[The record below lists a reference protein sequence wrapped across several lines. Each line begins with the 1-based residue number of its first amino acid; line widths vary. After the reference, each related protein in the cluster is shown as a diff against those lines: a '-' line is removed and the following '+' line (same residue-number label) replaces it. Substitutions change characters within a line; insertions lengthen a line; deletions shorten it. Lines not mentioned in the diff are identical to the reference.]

1 MAGKSVTNLPIND
14 KVIKT
19 AKVDWRSFEFLQK
32 QNFKDI
38 NKEQMGKLKNSIK
51 NNDFIETFKIWESGK
66 TLYCLDGYHRCLA
79 LKELADEGYKVPKEL
94 TANFIRCK
102 DKKDASKKVLIYS
115 SIYASVSDEGLYE
128 FTHDFGL
135 DFETFKYEVDFPRL
149 DLDRYEA
156 GYVNDGNYNEDE
168 DIVPDPPK
176 DPVAKL
182 GDLYLLGGRHRLL
195 CGDATNAE
203 DVARLMEGKKAD
215 MVFTDPPYGVS
226 YGDKNAFLNA
236 IIRGNRIQENLD
248 NDTLSV
254 LEMKRLWISALSNA
268 HESTKPGG
276 SYYICSPQGGELMM
290 MMMSILEA
298 NWELKH
304 CLIWSKN
311 NIVLGRSDYNYQ
323 HEPILYGWKGGAGHK
338 FYGEG
343 GESSVWNIPKNQ
355 VSDLHPTMKPIPLM
369 SRAIKNSSKPDA
381 IVLDLFAGSGSTL
394 IACDAMDRYSY
405 NMEIAPNY
413 TDVIIERYKNLTGKE
428 VELIDSVGKKKR
440 EARA

>member
-1 MAGKSVTNLPIND
+1 MSTTKQIED

-19 AKVDWRSFEFLQK
+19 EKVKWRAFKFLQK
-32 QNFKDI
+32 NTFKDI
-38 NKEQMGKLKNSIK
+38 SPAQMKKLKTSII
-51 NNDFIETFKIWESGK
+51 NNDFVETFKVWQNGSVV
-66 TLYCLDGYHRCLA
+66 YCLDGYHRCLA
-79 LKELADEGYKVPKEL
+79 LSELSAEGYQVPDEF
-94 TANFIRCK
+94 TASFIQCK
-102 DKKDASKKVLIYS
+102 DKKDAAKKVLIYS
-115 SIYASVSDEGLYE
+115 SIYASITDDGLYE
-128 FTHDFGL
+128 FSHDFNIN
-135 DFETFKYEVDFPRL
+135 FEDIKLEIDIPKL

-156 GYVNDGNYNEDE
+156 GYVNDWDYNEEE
-168 DIVPDPPK
+168 DIVPAPPK
-176 DPVAKL
+176 YPVAKL

-226 YGDKNAFLNA
+226 YGDKNAFLNT
-236 IIRGNRIQENLD
+236 IDGGNRIQENLA

-254 LEMKRLWISALSNA
+254 LEMKRLWVSALSNA
-268 HESTKPGG
+268 YEFTKPGG
-276 SYYICSPQGGELMM
+276 PYYICSPQIGELMMM

-298 NWELKH
+298 SWELKH

-311 NIVLGRSDYNYQ
+311 NIVLGYSDYNYQ
-323 HEPILYGWKGGAGHK
+323 HEPILYGWKPGAVHK

-355 VSDLHPTMKPIPLM
+355 VSDLHPTMKPVPLM
-369 SRAIKNSSKPDA
+369 SRAIKNSSKPDE

-428 VELIDSVGKKKR
+428 VELIDRIENVKR
-440 EARA
+440 TTP